1 MKKILLIATGGTIAC
16 KYTEDGLAPKLTA
29 EELLQC
35 VPLSDIEEEFKVDTC
50 APFLLDSTN
59 IRAEHWIILTQLI
72 EKNYESYDGFV
83 ICHGTDTMAYTAAAL
98 SYLIQNNQKPVVI
111 TGAQKPINQPISDA
125 GRNLLDSIRF
135 ALHPKAH
142 GTVIVFDGKV
152 IAGTRAKK
160 IFSKSYN
167 AFISINY
174 PEIAVIHDRRIIFYI
189 DDKSRAE
196 KAPLFYH
203 DMDEKIFLLKLIP
216 GLRGDVLAG
225 LAEHYDGLIM
235 ESFGVG
241 GLPDY
246 GGREFESVLEKW
258 TSAGKLTVM
267 STQVTHD
274 GSDMCVYK
282 VGKRVK
288 KSFPVLETYDMTLE
302 AAVTKM
308 MWILGLTR
316 EFERCRELF
325 YTMVNHDIMNYSS
338 HVCQRPAALC
348 LHKGQTASQQTE
360 GAPFHE

>member
-1 MKKILLIATGGTIAC
+1 MKKILLIATGGTIAS
-16 KYTEDGLAPKLTA
+16 KYTEDGLTPQLSA
-29 EELLQC
+29 EELLDC
-35 VPLSDIEEEFKVDTC
+35 VPLASIEEEFKIETR

-59 IRAEHWIILTQLI
+59 VRAEHWLILADII
-72 EKNYESYDGFV
+72 EKEYADYDGFV

-98 SYLIQNNQKPVVI
+98 SYLIQGNRKPVVI
-111 TGAQKPINQPISDA
+111 TGAQKPIGLPISDA

-135 ALHPKAH
+135 ALHPRAY

-174 PEIAVIHDRRIIFYI
+174 PEIAVIHDDCIIFYI
-189 DDKSRAE
+189 NDKDTAG
-196 KAPLFYH
+196 KTPVFYH
-203 DMDEKIFLLKLIP
+203 AMDEKIFLLKLIP
-216 GLRGDVLAG
+216 GLQAEMLAG

-246 GGREFESVLEKW
+246 GGQEFEAVLEKW
-258 TSAGKLTVM
+258 TSAGKLAVM

-288 KSFPVLETYDMTLE
+288 KSFPVLETYDMTQE

-308 MWILGLTR
+308 MWILGQTR
-316 EFERCRELF
+316 DFEKCRELF
-325 YTMVNHDIMNYSS
+325 YTMINHDIMMGEPDRKP
-338 HVCQRPAALC
+338 V
-348 LHKGQTASQQTE
+348 
-360 GAPFHE
+360 